1 MGPAIPADRTPS
13 MELVRIT
20 EAAAIASAHWL
31 GHGDNT
37 RADAAAVEAMRRAM
51 DEVSFNGTIVIGE
64 GERDEAPMLYIGEK
78 VGRGQGPEVHIAV
91 DPLEGTNLVAKGRPN
106 AIAVMAVSEPGGLL
120 NAPDTY
126 MEKIAVGPPAKGKVD
141 LDRPVKENLKA
152 IADALGREVRD
163 LTVVILDRPRHEK
176 LIKDVR
182 DAGARIH
189 LIEDGDVI
197 AALSVAIAGTGLHA
211 VMGTGGAPEGVVAA
225 AALKGIGGEI
235 LGRLRF
241 RNDAERARAKKMG
254 ITDENKVYR
263 TEDLAKGKDI
273 RFVAT
278 GVTDGELLHGV
289 RFFAHGVR
297 TDTVL
302 IDARMGKVRFINTQ
316 HFEDLAKPP
325 IIRLLGQ

>member
-1 MGPAIPADRTPS
+1 MGPRVPDNRTPS

-64 GERDEAPMLYIGEK
+64 GERDEAPMLFIGEK
-78 VGRGQGPEVHIAV
+78 VGRGDGPEVHIAV

-126 MEKIAVGPPAKGKVD
+126 MEKLVVGPPAKGKVS
-141 LDRPVKENLKA
+141 LDRPVKENLKI
-152 IADALGREVRD
+152 IADSLGRDVQD
-163 LTVVILDRPRHEK
+163 LAIVILDRPRHEK
-176 LIKDVR
+176 LIKEVR
-182 DAGARIH
+182 EAGARIH

-197 AALSVAIAGTGLHA
+197 GALSVAVAGTNLHA
-211 VMGTGGAPEGVVAA
+211 VMGIGGAPEGVLAA

-235 LGRLRF
+235 LGRLKF
-241 RNDAERARAKKMG
+241 RSDEERARAKKMG
-254 ITDENKVYR
+254 VTDENKVYR
-263 TEDLAKGKDI
+263 TDELAKGKDI

-278 GVTDGELLHGV
+278 GVTDGELLQGV
-289 RFFAHGVR
+289 RFFANGVR
-297 TDTVL
+297 TNTIL
-302 IDARMGKVRFINTQ
+302 IDGRMGKVRFINTQ
-316 HFEDLAKPP
+316 HFEDPAKPP
-325 IIRLLGQ
+325 VVRL